1 MWLFS
6 LFFHIIT
13 CLLNSTPGTTV
24 HFGKKSNFC
33 IWLPN
38 ELSIELKEAVM
49 TIYSLSVWD
58 IISELDFIVHDVH
71 IDINLTIT
79 NE

>member
-1 MWLFS
+1 M
-6 LFFHIIT
+6 
-13 CLLNSTPGTTV
+13 
-24 HFGKKSNFC
+24 HF
-33 IWLPN
+33 
-38 ELSIELKEAVM
+38 IELKEAVM